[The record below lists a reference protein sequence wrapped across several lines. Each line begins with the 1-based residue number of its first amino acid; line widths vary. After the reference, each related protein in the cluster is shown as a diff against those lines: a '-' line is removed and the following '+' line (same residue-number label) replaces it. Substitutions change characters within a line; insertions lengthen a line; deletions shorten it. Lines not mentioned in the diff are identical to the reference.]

1 MISIVEEELISDM
14 SDDEKLYHQYEKEFR
29 QKVRDIERREMIRV
43 TDGDH
48 KRYIEIIR
56 AEYKKRKND
65 K

>member
-1 MISIVEEELISDM
+1 MCYLIAKHF
-14 SDDEKLYHQYEKEFR
+14 EKPGCIAVKT
-29 QKVRDIERREMIRV
+29 ERGKALAALV
-43 TDGDH
+43 WQDKNPDTDGDH